1 MDNKEEKDRRS
12 RSYQLVIN
20 NPIDKGYT
28 RDSIKEKLGSL
39 SSLQYWCMS
48 DEIGLDT
55 VDEEGNTKHGTP
67 HTHIFILG
75 KNQIRFSTIKKLFP
89 DAHIEECFAK
99 AQINKDYVKKSGRW
113 TDDPK
118 HDTSVA
124 DTFEEWGDIPPD
136 RQGYRS
142 DLDLLYQQIYQGMTT
157 AQILKSNPNNI
168 TLVSHIER
176 SRSIIL
182 QEKFQ
187 KEYRMSLKANVF
199 YIQGSTGS
207 GKSKYVFDHHE
218 PADIY
223 RVTDY
228 KHPYDGYTIQPV
240 IVYEE
245 FRSSLPCGD
254 MLNYLDIYPST
265 QLPARYNQK
274 IACYTTVY
282 IISNWDFEMQYENV
296 KEENPATYAAWVRRV
311 SKILDFDEDGNIK
324 EYTTDEYLNGF
335 RPVSDKVIP
344 FTREPSEPE
353 QMNLPLTNG
362 FLKASPEDLDI
373 FQ

>member
-20 NPIDKGYT
+20 NPVDKGFT
-28 RDSIKEKLGSL
+28 HDVIKEKLGSL

-48 DEIGLDT
+48 DEIGLDS

-67 HTHIFILG
+67 HSHIFLLG
-75 KNQIRFSTIKKLFP
+75 KNQIRFSTIKNLFP

-99 AQINKDYVKKSGRW
+99 AQTNKEYVQKSGKW
-113 TDDPK
+113 ADDPK
-118 HDTSVA
+118 HDTSIP
-124 DTFEEWGDIPPD
+124 DTFEEWGEIPPD

-157 AQILKSNPNNI
+157 AQILASNPNNI
-168 TLVSHIER
+168 MLVSHIER
-176 SRSIIL
+176 SRAIIL
-182 QEKFQ
+182 QEKYQ
-187 KEYRMSLKANVF
+187 KEYRMQLKENVL
-199 YIQGSTGS
+199 YLQGPTGS

-228 KHPYDGYTIQPV
+228 KHPFDGYTIQPV
-240 IVYEE
+240 IVFEE
-245 FRSSLPCGD
+245 YRSSLPCGD
-254 MLNYLDIYPST
+254 MLNFLDIYPST

-324 EYTTDEYLNGF
+324 KYTTDEYLNDF

-344 FTREPSEPE
+344 FTREPAEPK

-373 FQ
+373 FE

>member
-20 NPIDKGYT
+20 NPVDKGFT
-28 RDSIKEKLGSL
+28 HDVIKEKLGSL

-48 DEIGLDT
+48 DEIGLDS

-67 HTHIFILG
+67 HTHIFLLG
-75 KNQIRFSTIKKLFP
+75 KNQIRFSTIKNLFP

-99 AQINKDYVKKSGRW
+99 AQTNKEYVQKSGKW
-113 TDDPK
+113 ADDPK
-118 HDTSVA
+118 HGTSIP
-124 DTFEEWGDIPPD
+124 DTFEEWGEIPPD
-136 RQGYRS
+136 RQGHRS

-157 AQILKSNPNNI
+157 AQILASNPNNI
-168 TLVSHIER
+168 MLVSHIER
-176 SRSIIL
+176 ARSIIL
-182 QEKFQ
+182 QEKYQ
-187 KEYRMSLKANVF
+187 KEYRMQLKENVF
-199 YIQGSTGS
+199 YLQGPTGS
-207 GKSKYVFDHHE
+207 GKSKYVFSQHE

-228 KHPYDGYTIQPV
+228 KHPFDGYTIQPV
-240 IVYEE
+240 IVFEE
-245 FRSSLPCGD
+245 YRSSLPCGD
-254 MLNYLDIYPST
+254 MLNFLDIYPST

-324 EYTTDEYLNGF
+324 EYTTDQYLNDF

-344 FTREPSEPE
+344 FTREPSEPK

-373 FQ
+373 FE